1 MRAVLL
7 STSDTDGLAAAQ
19 SDRPWV
25 WRNPSGV
32 PAAEVTSLLADA
44 DVVVLRLLGSAR
56 TWDDLISLVTAL
68 EKPLVVVS
76 GEQLIDTELLACSTV
91 SAEIAHTTHLYLAA
105 SGADNMEALW
115 DYLELAVCTP
125 GIGPSEAST
134 HVPAPH
140 AHPAWGIMG
149 TDPGRSEPA
158 AATGRVGIVFY
169 RSHYLAGNTTFVTTL
184 AEAFSDCGGVAVP
197 IYVSSLRTPDEDLLS
212 YLGTFDALV
221 VTVLAAH
228 QPGQSTSPDSAAAT
242 PWEEDDAWDGGALAR
257 LGIPIYQGLCLTSPR
272 EKWLESDEGMSPLDA
287 ASQVAIPECDGR
299 IITVPFSFKEEGED
313 GLSRYVADPERC
325 SRLAS
330 LVMRTVRLGYLAN
343 ADKRIVLMLSA
354 YPTKHARIGNAVG
367 LDTPASVLALLH
379 ALAAAGYTVDEAA
392 IPGYTIGDPA
402 ADNPAELMK
411 AIIAAGGQDADWL
424 TDEQIAANS
433 LRLDAATYE
442 QWLRLC
448 PTQLQQE
455 VEAAWGPA
463 PGKLFVDARRSGRA
477 EIFFAGLEFGNVL
490 VMVQPPRGFGENPVS
505 IYHDPELA
513 PSHHYLAAYWWL
525 AADQA
530 VGGWGAHAIVHVG
543 KHGNLEWLPGK
554 QNALSPSCGPDAA
567 LRDLPVIYPFLI
579 NDPGEGTQAKRRAH
593 AVLVDHLI
601 PPTQRA
607 ESYGDIARLE
617 QLLDGHANISAM
629 DPAKLP
635 AIRQQIW
642 TLMTAAHMH
651 RDLGLEERPDEDE
664 FDDMLM
670 HVDGW
675 LCEIKDVQ
683 IRDGLHILSRE
694 PRGEHLTNM
703 VLAIAQARQLWG
715 GQEILPGLRE
725 VLGLKE
731 DGTDSRHQ
739 VDRAEE
745 HARFL
750 VEELA
755 AHQWDAR
762 LLPDV
767 IDRYCA
773 VFDGVSDVCDA
784 ARLQQVLTF
793 LCEVVVPRLRQT
805 EQEIPQVLAAL
816 DGAAVPP
823 GPSGSPLRGL
833 VSVLPTGRNFYALDP
848 RAIPSEL
855 AWETGQDLAR
865 TLLDRYCADHGRYP
879 ESVGISLWA
888 TSAMRTS
895 GDDIAEVLA
904 LLGVRPVWDAQSR
917 RITGLEIIP
926 LSELGRPR
934 IDVTLR
940 ISGFFRDAF
949 PAAIS
954 LMDDAVQLVADLL
967 EDAADNFVRAHALL
981 DEPVGSSGENWRSA
995 TTRIFGSRPGT
1006 YGAGVIQLM
1015 ESGQWET
1022 TSDIAEVYTTWGG
1035 YAYGR
1040 NMAGVEARAAMR
1052 RNFARITVA
1061 TKNVDSREHDIFDSD
1076 DYFQFHGGMVAT
1088 VEALRNHKPA
1098 SYIGD
1103 STRPS
1108 AVRHRSL
1115 SEEATRVVRA
1125 RVLNP
1130 RWLAG
1135 MRKHGYKGAFEMA
1148 ATVDYLFGYD
1158 VTTGVLED
1166 WMYGAVAESYVLDAE
1181 NRAFLEEANPWALHG
1196 MCERL
1201 VEAVQRGLW
1210 ENPDAQMVEQLTD
1223 LLLETEGSME

>member
-19 SDRPWV
+19 SHRPWL

-32 PAAEVTSLLADA
+32 AAEEVTTLLTDA
-44 DVVVLRLLGSAR
+44 DVIVLRLLGSAR
-56 TWDDLISLVTAL
+56 TWDGLISLVTVL

-91 SAEIAHTTHLYLAA
+91 SAEIAHVTHLYLAA
-105 SGADNMEALW
+105 SGADNMESLW

-125 GIGPSEAST
+125 GMSPREASN

-149 TDPGRSEPA
+149 TDPGKNELA
-158 AATGRVGIVFY
+158 GAKGRVGIVFY
-169 RSHYLAGNTTFVTTL
+169 RSHYLAGNTAFITTL
-184 AEAFSDCGGVAVP
+184 AEAFSTCGGVAVP
-197 IYVSSLRTPDEDLLS
+197 IFVSSLRTPDEDLLN

-228 QPGQSTSPDSAAAT
+228 QPGQCTFPDSAVTT
-242 PWEEDDAWDGGALAR
+242 PWDKDDTWDGGALAR
-257 LGIPIYQGLCLTSPR
+257 LGIPIFQGLCLTSPHD
-272 EKWLESDEGMSPLDA
+272 KWLESDEGMSPLDA

-392 IPGYTIGDPA
+392 IPGYSIDDPA

-424 TDEQIAANS
+424 TDEQVAANT

-442 QWLRLC
+442 HWLRLC
-448 PTQLQQE
+448 PLQLQQK
-455 VEAAWGPA
+455 VEDAWGPA
-463 PGKLFVDARRSGRA
+463 PGELFVDARRSGHP
-477 EIFFAGLEFGNVL
+477 EIFFAGLELGNVL

-525 AADQA
+525 AADRT

-617 QLLDGHANISAM
+617 QLLDEHANISAM
-629 DPAKLP
+629 DLAKLP

-642 TLMTAAHMH
+642 TLMTAAQMH
-651 RDLGLEERPDEDE
+651 RDLGLEERPNEDE

-683 IRDGLHILSRE
+683 IRDGLHVLSRE
-694 PRGEHLTNM
+694 PQGEHLTNM

-750 VEELA
+750 VEDLA
-755 AHQWDAR
+755 AHQWDVGLVTDAINRYCEAFHVGSEAFNSAR
-762 LLPDV
+762 LP
-767 IDRYCA
+767 
-773 VFDGVSDVCDA
+773 
-784 ARLQQVLTF
+784 QVLKF

-805 EQEIPQVLAAL
+805 RQEIPHVLAAL

-823 GPSGSPLRGL
+823 GPAGSPLRGL

-865 TLLDRYCADHGRYP
+865 TLLDRYCDDHGRYP
-879 ESVGISLWA
+879 ESIGISLWA
-888 TSAMRTS
+888 TSA
-895 GDDIAEVLA
+895 
-904 LLGVRPVWDAQSR
+904 
-917 RITGLEIIP
+917 P

-949 PAAIS
+949 PAAIA
-954 LMDDAVQLVADLL
+954 LMDDAVQLVADLP
-967 EDAADNFVRAHALL
+967 EDTADNYIRAHALL
-981 DEPVGSSGENWRSA
+981 DEPGGSSGKNWRTA

-1022 TSDIAEVYTTWGG
+1022 TKDIAEVYTTWGG

-1040 NMAGVEARAAMR
+1040 NMAGIEARTAMQ
-1052 RNFARITVA
+1052 RNFARITLA
-1061 TKNVDSREHDIFDSD
+1061 TKNIDSREHDIFDSD

-1158 VTTGVLED
+1158 ATTGVLDD
-1166 WMYGAVAESYVLDAE
+1166 WMYGAVAESYLLDTE
-1181 NRAFLEEANPWALHG
+1181 NRTFLEEANPWALHG

-1201 VEAVQRGLW
+1201 MEAVQRGLW
-1210 ENPDAQMVEQLTD
+1210 ENPDSRMLEQLTD

>member
-19 SDRPWV
+19 SHRPWL

-32 PAAEVTSLLADA
+32 AAEEVTTLLTDA
-44 DVVVLRLLGSAR
+44 DVIVLRLLGSAR
-56 TWDDLISLVTAL
+56 TWDGLISLVTVL

-91 SAEIAHTTHLYLAA
+91 SAEIAHVTHLYLAA
-105 SGADNMEALW
+105 SGADNMESLW

-125 GIGPSEAST
+125 GMSPREASN

-149 TDPGRSEPA
+149 TDPGKNELA
-158 AATGRVGIVFY
+158 GAKGRVGIVFY
-169 RSHYLAGNTTFVTTL
+169 RSHYLAGNTAFITTL
-184 AEAFSDCGGVAVP
+184 AEAFSTCGGVAVP
-197 IYVSSLRTPDEDLLS
+197 IFVSSLRTPDEDLLN

-228 QPGQSTSPDSAAAT
+228 QPGQCTFPDSAVTT
-242 PWEEDDAWDGGALAR
+242 PWDKDDTWDGGALAR
-257 LGIPIYQGLCLTSPR
+257 LGIPIFQGLCLTSPHD
-272 EKWLESDEGMSPLDA
+272 KWLESDEGMSPLDA

-392 IPGYTIGDPA
+392 IPGYSIDDPA

-424 TDEQIAANS
+424 TDEQVAANT

-442 QWLRLC
+442 HWLRLC
-448 PTQLQQE
+448 PLQLQQK
-455 VEAAWGPA
+455 VEDAWGPA
-463 PGKLFVDARRSGRA
+463 PGELFVDARRSGHP
-477 EIFFAGLEFGNVL
+477 EIFFAGLELGNVL

-525 AADQA
+525 AADRT

-617 QLLDGHANISAM
+617 QLLDEHANISAM
-629 DPAKLP
+629 DLAKLP

-642 TLMTAAHMH
+642 TLMTAAQMH
-651 RDLGLEERPDEDE
+651 RDLGLEERPNEDE

-683 IRDGLHILSRE
+683 IRDGLHVLSRE
-694 PRGEHLTNM
+694 PQGEHLTNM

-750 VEELA
+750 VEDLA
-755 AHQWDAR
+755 AHQWDVGLVTDAINRYCEAFHVGSEAFNSAR
-762 LLPDV
+762 LP
-767 IDRYCA
+767 
-773 VFDGVSDVCDA
+773 
-784 ARLQQVLTF
+784 QVLKF

-805 EQEIPQVLAAL
+805 RQEIPHVLAAL

-823 GPSGSPLRGL
+823 GPAGSPLRGL

-865 TLLDRYCADHGRYP
+865 TLLDRYCDDHGRYP
-879 ESVGISLWA
+879 ESIGISLWA
-888 TSAMRTS
+888 TSA
-895 GDDIAEVLA
+895 
-904 LLGVRPVWDAQSR
+904 
-917 RITGLEIIP
+917 P

-949 PAAIS
+949 PAAIA
-954 LMDDAVQLVADLL
+954 LMDDAVQLVADLP
-967 EDAADNFVRAHALL
+967 EDTADNYIRAHALL
-981 DEPVGSSGENWRSA
+981 DEPGGSSGKNWRTA

-1006 YGAGVIQLM
+1006 YGASVIQLM

-1022 TSDIAEVYTTWGG
+1022 TKDIAEVYTTWGG

-1040 NMAGVEARAAMR
+1040 NMAGIEARTAMQ
-1052 RNFARITVA
+1052 RNFARITLA
-1061 TKNVDSREHDIFDSD
+1061 TKNIDSREHDIFDSD

-1158 VTTGVLED
+1158 ATTGVLDD
-1166 WMYGAVAESYVLDAE
+1166 WMYGAVAESYLLDTE
-1181 NRAFLEEANPWALHG
+1181 NRTFLEEANPWALHG

-1201 VEAVQRGLW
+1201 MEAVQRGLW
-1210 ENPDAQMVEQLTD
+1210 ENPDSRMLEQLTD

>member
-1 MRAVLL
+1 MHAVLL

-19 SDRPWV
+19 SERPWV
-25 WRNPSGV
+25 WRNPTDL
-32 PAAEVTSLLADA
+32 AAADVTTLLADA

-56 TWDDLISLVTAL
+56 TWEDLISLVTSQ

-91 SAEIAHTTHLYLAA
+91 SAEIAHATHLYLAA
-105 SGADNMEALW
+105 SGSDNMEALW
-115 DYLELAVCTP
+115 DYLELAICTP
-125 GIGPSEAST
+125 ALSPSEASAR
-134 HVPAPH
+134 VPAPH

-149 TDPGRSEPA
+149 TDPGTDTSMGEC
-158 AATGRVGIVFY
+158 GRIGIVFY
-169 RSHYLAGNTTFVTTL
+169 RSHFLAGNTAFVTSL
-184 AEAFSDCGGVAVP
+184 AEAFAQCGGVAVP
-197 IYVSSLRTPDEDLLS
+197 IYVSSLRTPDEDLLH

-228 QPGQSTSPDSAAAT
+228 QPGQSASPVADTTAPWDENDS
-242 PWEEDDAWDGGALAR
+242 WDGGALAR

-299 IITVPFSFKEEGED
+299 IITVPFSFKEEGAD

-325 SRLAS
+325 TRLAS
-330 LVMRTVRLGYLAN
+330 LVMRTVRLRYLPN
-343 ADKRIVLMLSA
+343 AEKRIVLMLSA

-379 ALAAAGYTVDEAA
+379 ALARAGYTVDEAA
-392 IPGYTIGDPA
+392 IPGYSVDGSS
-402 ADNPAELMK
+402 ADNPADLMK

-433 LRLDAATYE
+433 LRLDGATYE
-442 QWLRLC
+442 AWLCSC
-448 PTQLQQE
+448 PVQLQQD
-455 VEAAWGPA
+455 VEKAWGPA
-463 PGKLFVDARRSGRA
+463 PGELFVDSRRSGRP

-505 IYHDPELA
+505 IYHDPDLA

-567 LRDLPVIYPFLI
+567 LRDLPVISPFLI

-617 QLLDGHANISAM
+617 QLLDEHANISAM

-651 RDLGLEERPDEDE
+651 RDLGLEERPDEEE

-683 IRDGLHILSRE
+683 IRDGLHILSQVPE
-694 PRGEHLTNM
+694 GEHLTNM

-715 GQEILPGLRE
+715 GHEILPGLRE

-731 DGTDSRHQ
+731 DGTDNRHQ

-750 VEELA
+750 IEDLSQRHWD
-755 AHQWDAR
+755 AHQVDAA
-762 LLPDV
+762 

-773 VFDGVSDVCDA
+773 EFDASLKTLDKP
-784 ARLQQVLTF
+784 RLHQVLTF
-793 LCEVVVPRLRQT
+793 LCEVVVPRLLQT
-805 EQEIPQVLAAL
+805 GQEIPHVLAAL

-865 TLLDRYCADHGRYP
+865 TLLDRYCADHGTYP

-895 GDDIAEVLA
+895 GDDIAEVLS
-904 LLGVRPVWDAQSR
+904 LLGVRPIWDAQSR
-917 RITGLEIIP
+917 RITSLEVIP

-954 LMDDAVQLVADLL
+954 LMDDAVQLVADLP
-967 EDAADNFVRAHALL
+967 EEASDNYVRAHALL
-981 DEPVGSSGENWRSA
+981 DEPEGSKGKNWRYA

-1040 NMAGVEARAAMR
+1040 DMAGVEARTAMR

-1103 STRPS
+1103 STRPA

-1115 SEEATRVVRA
+1115 NEEATRVVRA

-1158 VTTGVLED
+1158 ATTGVVED
-1166 WMYGAVAESYVLDAE
+1166 WMYSAVAESYVLDEE

-1201 VEAVQRGLW
+1201 VEAAQRGLW
-1210 ENPDAQMVEQLTD
+1210 ENPDSHMVEQLTD

>member
-19 SDRPWV
+19 SHRPWL

-32 PAAEVTSLLADA
+32 AAEEVTTLLTDA
-44 DVVVLRLLGSAR
+44 DVIVLRLLGSAR
-56 TWDDLISLVTAL
+56 TWDGLISLVTVL

-91 SAEIAHTTHLYLAA
+91 SAEIAHVTHLYLAA
-105 SGADNMEALW
+105 SGADNMESLW

-125 GIGPSEAST
+125 GMSPREASN

-149 TDPGRSEPA
+149 TDPGKNELA
-158 AATGRVGIVFY
+158 GAKGRVGIVFY
-169 RSHYLAGNTTFVTTL
+169 RSHYLAGNTAFITTL
-184 AEAFSDCGGVAVP
+184 AEAFSTCGGVAVP
-197 IYVSSLRTPDEDLLS
+197 IFVSSLRTPDEDLLN

-228 QPGQSTSPDSAAAT
+228 QPGQCTFPDSAVTT
-242 PWEEDDAWDGGALAR
+242 PWDKDDTWDGGALAR
-257 LGIPIYQGLCLTSPR
+257 LGIPIFQGLCLTSPHD
-272 EKWLESDEGMSPLDA
+272 KWLESDEGMSPLDA

-392 IPGYTIGDPA
+392 IPGYSIDDPA

-424 TDEQIAANS
+424 TDEQVAANT
-433 LRLDAATYE
+433 LRLAAATYE
-442 QWLRLC
+442 HWLRLC
-448 PTQLQQE
+448 PLQLQQK
-455 VEAAWGPA
+455 VKDAWGPA
-463 PGKLFVDARRSGRA
+463 PGELFVDARRSGHP
-477 EIFFAGLEFGNVL
+477 EIFFAGLELGNVL

-525 AADQA
+525 AADRT

-617 QLLDGHANISAM
+617 QLLDEHANISAM
-629 DPAKLP
+629 DLAKLP

-642 TLMTAAHMH
+642 TLMTAAQMH
-651 RDLGLEERPDEDE
+651 RDLGLEERPNEDE

-683 IRDGLHILSRE
+683 IRDGLHVLSRE
-694 PRGEHLTNM
+694 PQGEHLTNM

-750 VEELA
+750 VEDLA
-755 AHQWDAR
+755 AHQWDVGLVTDAINRYCEAFHVGSEAFNNAR
-762 LLPDV
+762 LP
-767 IDRYCA
+767 
-773 VFDGVSDVCDA
+773 
-784 ARLQQVLTF
+784 QVLKF

-805 EQEIPQVLAAL
+805 RQEIPHVLAAL

-823 GPSGSPLRGL
+823 GPAGSPLRGL

-865 TLLDRYCADHGRYP
+865 TLLDRYCDDHGRYP
-879 ESVGISLWA
+879 ESIGISLWA
-888 TSAMRTS
+888 TSA
-895 GDDIAEVLA
+895 
-904 LLGVRPVWDAQSR
+904 
-917 RITGLEIIP
+917 P

-949 PAAIS
+949 PAAIA
-954 LMDDAVQLVADLL
+954 LMDDAVQLVADLP
-967 EDAADNFVRAHALL
+967 EDTADNYIRAHALL
-981 DEPVGSSGENWRSA
+981 DEPGGSSGKNWRTA

-1022 TSDIAEVYTTWGG
+1022 TKDIAEVYTTWGG

-1040 NMAGVEARAAMR
+1040 NMAGIEARTAMQ
-1052 RNFARITVA
+1052 RNFARITLA
-1061 TKNVDSREHDIFDSD
+1061 TKNIDSREHDIFDSD

-1158 VTTGVLED
+1158 ATTGVLDD
-1166 WMYGAVAESYVLDAE
+1166 WMYGAVAESYLLDTE
-1181 NRAFLEEANPWALHG
+1181 NRTFLEEANPWALHG

-1201 VEAVQRGLW
+1201 MEAVQRGLW
-1210 ENPDAQMVEQLTD
+1210 ENPDSRMLEQLTD